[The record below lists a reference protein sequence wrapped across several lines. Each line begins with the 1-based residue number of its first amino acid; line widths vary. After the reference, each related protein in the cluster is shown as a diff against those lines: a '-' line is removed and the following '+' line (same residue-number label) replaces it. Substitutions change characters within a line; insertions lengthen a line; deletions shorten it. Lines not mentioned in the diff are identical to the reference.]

1 MSIFEKVKNN
11 QTKNFYSFIENINED
26 DINNLTELII
36 KYSKSNIYF
45 AGIGKSGNIAIHL
58 ADVFKSVGLKS
69 FYLNIMNVTHGDLG
83 CINKDDLILFFS
95 KSGNTKEIMDIVDV
109 FNSYKILICSNN
121 ESKISSKV
129 DSTFIVPLEEEGDIH
144 FNLIP
149 SNSITNNVIY
159 FNFVLNLYIEKSNL
173 TLENYRKNHPS
184 GDIGFKTKKVRDF
197 ISNDIYICD
206 NINILV
212 RDVINLMKENKMGI
226 VFENKSD
233 DNNFYGI
240 LTTKDLVNIIS
251 NNEKVFEQPIK
262 NFINRKPITLN
273 NPEELISSILKD
285 LKEYKFFKFIPVLD
299 NNKYIGIIDNS
310 KILKYL

>member
-1 MSIFEKVKNN
+1 
-11 QTKNFYSFIENINED
+11 
-26 DINNLTELII
+26 
-36 KYSKSNIYF
+36 
-45 AGIGKSGNIAIHL
+45 
-58 ADVFKSVGLKS
+58 
-69 FYLNIMNVTHGDLG
+69 
-83 CINKDDLILFFS
+83 
-95 KSGNTKEIMDIVDV
+95 
-109 FNSYKILICSNN
+109 
-121 ESKISSKV
+121 
-129 DSTFIVPLEEEGDIH
+129 
-144 FNLIP
+144 
-149 SNSITNNVIY
+149 
-159 FNFVLNLYIEKSNL
+159 
-173 TLENYRKNHPS
+173 
-184 GDIGFKTKKVRDF
+184 
-197 ISNDIYICD
+197 
-206 NINILV
+206 
-212 RDVINLMKENKMGI
+212 MGI